1 MHCGTCSKK
10 FSLMRTRKQCSECR
24 RYYCKY
30 CVMRKA
36 NKHINCENCAVLTSR
51 PLNKTQLLKLK
62 AKDLQV
68 YLANKQVSTKGCIE
82 KEDLVNL
89 LLAHANGTTETQPE
103 TNYSEDQTNPTRQLF
118 KNLRSFFTSTSD
130 VSSNS
135 RTESSNP
142 TTAAGARVQFHARPP
157 YYNPPPPPPPPNTE
171 TLTESTPTTQNA
183 EVPSLNVVVVSSAEE
198 ARAASGDDVSYAE
211 SSSIISPPLFA
222 DTPIQQP
229 HEGPQS
235 NSESET
241 DSDIIVT
248 TISNQSHLT
257 ASERDISNSN
267 ESFHNLQLSDIK
279 SQQALNDLTIQQLK
293 CLLIK
298 NRVDF
303 KGCVEKAELL
313 DRVKRLWNE
322 YSQSREGLEALP
334 IDDLC
339 KICMDA
345 PIECVMLECGHMA
358 TCTLC
363 GKQLSEC
370 PICRQ
375 YVVRVVRT
383 FRA

>member
-1 MHCGTCSKK
+1 MHCGTCYKK

-89 LLAHANGTTETQPE
+89 LLAHANGTTETPTE
-103 TNYSEDQTNPTRQLF
+103 TNYSDDQTNPTRQLF

-135 RTESSNP
+135 RPEANNP

-157 YYNPPPPPPPPNTE
+157 YYNPPPPNLETTTE
-171 TLTESTPTTQNA
+171 TTPSTQNVD
-183 EVPSLNVVVVSSAEE
+183 VPLLNVAVVSSAEE
-198 ARAASGDDVSYAE
+198 ARSGSGDDVSNAE
-211 SSSIISPPLFA
+211 SSSIILPSLIT
-222 DTPIQQP
+222 DTPSQQLP
-229 HEGPQS
+229 HEGPQN

-248 TISNQSHLT
+248 TISNNSNLT

-279 SQQALNDLTIQQLK
+279 NQQALHDLTIQQLK

-313 DRVKRLWNE
+313 ERVQRLWNE
-322 YSQSREGLEALP
+322 YYQSREGLETLP